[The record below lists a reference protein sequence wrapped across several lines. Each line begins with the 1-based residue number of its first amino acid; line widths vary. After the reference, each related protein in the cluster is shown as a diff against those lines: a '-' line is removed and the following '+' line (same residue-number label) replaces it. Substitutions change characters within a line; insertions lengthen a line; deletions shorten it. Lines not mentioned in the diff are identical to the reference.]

1 LTPGRVLGHDGVGVI
16 TEVGTRIGRSRGAN
30 VRRAREARRAA
41 IAGSL
46 DVGKFASHHCKLGD
60 ILAAYDAFGRA
71 AETKALKVVIE
82 RSAKGGKTACTE
94 RRFVS

>member
-1 LTPGRVLGHDGVGVI
+1 MD
-16 TEVGTRIGRSRGAN
+16 E
-30 VRRAREARRAA
+30 
-41 IAGSL
+41 
-46 DVGKFASHHCKLGD
+46 FASHHCKLGD